1 MSQPS
6 EMPAGTIYDIG
17 YQNYDGPRLGRAH
30 AVRALVAHGLNTI
43 FGIGRGER
51 AKVVPVALLGL
62 ALIPAIIQ
70 AWMGAATEG
79 AVRMVEYH
87 SYFNQIEVV
96 FLLFCAGQAPE
107 LVTTDQQHRVLPLY
121 LSRPLHRVDYAAGKL
136 AALVSAL
143 LFIGLLGQLIIL
155 AGRVF
160 ALEDVLAGLRAERA
174 DVLPIL
180 ASSLIAA
187 LVMATISLAIAAH
200 MKTRTLASA
209 AIVAFFMITAALGPL
224 LALALPA
231 GAARYMILTNPVLTL
246 SGTAHWLF
254 DVPAALPRSALARS
268 DLAGHMYA
276 YAAAAWIATATA
288 AFLARYLRIRA

>member
-1 MSQPS
+1 MSQPT
-6 EMPAGTIYDIG
+6 EAAAGTIYDIG
-17 YQNYDGPRLGRAH
+17 YRNYDGPRLGRAH
-30 AVRALVAHGLNTI
+30 AVRALIVHGLRTI

-79 AVRMVEYH
+79 AVRLVEYH

-96 FLLFCAGQAPE
+96 FLLFCAAQAPE
-107 LVTTDQQHRVLPLY
+107 LVTTDQQYRVLPLY
-121 LSRPLHRVDYAAGKL
+121 MSRPLRRADYAAGKL
-136 AALVSAL
+136 AALVIAL

-155 AGRVF
+155 LGRVF
-160 ALEDVLAGLRAERA
+160 AVEDVLAGLRAERA

-200 MKTRTLASA
+200 MKARTLASV

-231 GAARYMILTNPVLTL
+231 DVARYMILTNPILTL
-246 SGTAHWLF
+246 SGTALWLF
-254 DVPAALPRSALARS
+254 DAAAMPRSMLSRS
-268 DLAGHMYA
+268 DLGGHVYA
-276 YAAAAWIATATA
+276 YAAAAWIGA
-288 AFLARYLRIRA
+288 AAAVLFARYLRIRV